1 MGLLEKGR
9 KCIIMQ
15 GRNMG
20 TQIVIDKMD
29 TKYIY
34 YKIKD
39 KEQKIGILHV
49 FPLE

>member
-9 KCIIMQ
+9 KCVIMQ
-15 GRNMG
+15 GRNIG
-20 TQIVIDKMD
+20 KKITIEKMD

-34 YKIKD
+34 YKIKE